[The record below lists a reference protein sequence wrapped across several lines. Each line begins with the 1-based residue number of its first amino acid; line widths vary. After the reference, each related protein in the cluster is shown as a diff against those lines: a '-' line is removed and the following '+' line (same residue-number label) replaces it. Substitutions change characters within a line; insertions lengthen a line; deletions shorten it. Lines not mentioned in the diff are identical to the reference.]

1 MTPLHLSH
9 NHFELFGLPARFAV
23 DLRQLDLGYRDMQSR
38 VHPDRFA
45 NASESERRVSMQ
57 WATRVNE
64 AYQTLRVPLRRA
76 GYLLE
81 LAGIDPGVESKTAM
95 PADFLAEQMEWR
107 EALEEAQAQ
116 RDAGELGSL
125 GRRLGVE
132 LANLYAA
139 IGRQLDRQ
147 DHADAVATLRKL
159 MFLEKLRSAI
169 EEALEM
175 IEEQR
180 A

>member
-1 MTPLHLSH
+1 
-9 NHFELFGLPARFAV
+9 
-23 DLRQLDLGYRDMQSR
+23 
-38 VHPDRFA
+38 
-45 NASESERRVSMQ
+45 
-57 WATRVNE
+57 
-64 AYQTLRVPLRRA
+64 
-76 GYLLE
+76 
-81 LAGIDPGVESKTAM
+81 
-95 PADFLAEQMEWR
+95 
-107 EALEEAQAQ
+107 
-116 RDAGELGSL
+116 
-125 GRRLGVE
+125 VE